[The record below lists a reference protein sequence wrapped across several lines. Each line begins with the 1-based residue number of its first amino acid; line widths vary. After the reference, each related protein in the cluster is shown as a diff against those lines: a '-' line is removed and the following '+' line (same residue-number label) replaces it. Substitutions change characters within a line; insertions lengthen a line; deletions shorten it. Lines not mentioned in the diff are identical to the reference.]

1 MSTFNKRIKQLRRS
15 VHLFSREADPAKS
28 PRSYGE
34 EVFFMN
40 WEPVII
46 AWIVLLG
53 IAILGI
59 IAIQTAPRIHNAFRR
74 PAQIMFCVLILA
86 FDVFAVIA
94 EYYRIN
100 FLWSILFAPAV

>member
-1 MSTFNKRIKQLRRS
+1 
-15 VHLFSREADPAKS
+15 
-28 PRSYGE
+28 
-34 EVFFMN
+34 MN

-53 IAILGI
+53 VAILGI

-74 PAQIMFCVLILA
+74 LAQIMFCVLILA
-86 FDVFAVIA
+86 LDVFAVIA

-100 FLWSILFAPAV
+100 FLWSILFAPAVCMIVLLPFFLRQRGPGNHRPPARE